1 MQTSPDGIALIKK
14 FEGCR
19 LTAYPDPG
27 TGDAPWTIGYGWT
40 HPVDGK
46 PVKRGMTIDQ
56 QTADRLLK
64 TGLVGYEN
72 DVLKVVRV
80 KLTQG
85 QFDALVSFAYN
96 VGSDIDADTI
106 PEGLGDSTLLRLV
119 NANPNDPRIYAYKV
133 AGDGIAATGSCEL
146 LKWVSRGTPYER
158 GLRRRRQAEADLYR
172 S

>member
-1 MQTSPDGIALIKK
+1 MITSEKGIRLIKQ

-27 TGDAPWTIGYGWT
+27 TGGNPWTIGYGWT

-96 VGSDIDADTI
+96 VGSRALST
-106 PEGLGDSTLLRLV
+106 STLLKKL
-119 NANPNDPRIYAYKV
+119 N
-133 AGDGIAATGSCEL
+133 AGDIKGAADEFLRWNKSGGKVMPGLTNRR
-146 LKWVSRGTPYER
+146 KAER
-158 GLRRRRQAEADLYR
+158 EVFL